1 MLNLEIKK
9 IPSLFVEFFIVI
21 LGVIIALAADS
32 WREDWVESRE
42 EKLYLQRLA
51 QDLNY
56 GIEILNRERKIFS
69 SVQDSALILSDA
81 IESSERLDDDVFVI
95 QHLIQAGQHGVDR
108 AEMEHDL
115 TFQELI
121 QSGRLGLIDDSDLR
135 SRLIAYYREANWL
148 ISSLQSL
155 PPANRSFIRAIGLFP
170 AEFGE
175 YGAELSSIQR
185 EKLLAIVR
193 EDREL
198 PELLRGLH
206 AVLVFN
212 DRLFEKLI
220 PMAQEL
226 AADVELA
233 ID

>member
-1 MLNLEIKK
+1 MLNLKIRA
-9 IPSLFVEFFIVI
+9 IPSLFAEFFIVI

-32 WREDWVESRE
+32 WREDWVESQE

-81 IESSERLDDDVFVI
+81 IESSERLDDGSFVI

-121 QSGRLGLIDDSDLR
+121 ESGRLGLIEDSDLR
-135 SRLIAYYREANWL
+135 ARLIAYYREANWL

-155 PPANRSFIRAIGLFP
+155 PPANRSFIQAIGLFP

-175 YGAELSSIQR
+175 YGAEITSTQR

-198 PELLRGLH
+198 PGLLRGLH
-206 AVLVFN
+206 ASLVFL
-212 DRLFEKLI
+212 DRLYEKLI
-220 PMAQEL
+220 PMAQDL